1 MFTTDGFEMYEWAV
15 KRSLVGACIFGQVIK
30 KRRENRVVQVDRR
43 LLLGTDAELERALL
57 HSEDSSTLNTSFVER
72 HNLTIRQGSAY
83 LGRRTP
89 GHARR
94 TEFLV
99 GQMALL
105 TTYYD
110 FVRPHMALKF
120 GKTLRTPAM
129 QAGLTKKRLSFREVF
144 TSRSAFFLIVL
155 IVVVARYC
163 RFKLRIVSFR
173 LWGSAPDSTTLA

>member
-1 MFTTDGFEMYEWAV
+1 MTGQRRGYSF
-15 KRSLVGACIFGQVIK
+15 GACIFGQVIK
-30 KRRENRVVQVDRR
+30 KRRENRVVRVDRR
-43 LLLGTDAELERALL
+43 LLLGTGAELERALF
-57 HSEDSSTLNTSFVER
+57 HSEDSSTLNASFVER

-83 LGRRTP
+83 LGRRSP
-89 GHARR
+89 CHNRH

-144 TSRSAFFLIVL
+144 TSRSAYFLL
-155 IVVVARYC
+155 FWVVVGTRFC
-163 RFKLRIVSFR
+163 RFKLQIVSFR
-173 LWGSAPDSTTLA
+173 LWGSTQDLTTLA